1 MRLSTTECRNIKE
14 IVVNK
19 ETEGQK
25 GFIFSCVHK
34 PKPSS
39 YSGNHAFSSPS
50 SEVVVINKCP
60 EMKIFSH
67 AVIFTLKLE
76 IVLTEDLEASHGYW
90 EDDLYSTVQK

>member
-34 PKPSS
+34 PNPSAR
-39 YSGNHAFSSPS
+39 GIMPFHLHLRR
-50 SEVVVINKCP
+50 EVVVINKCP
-60 EMKIFSH
+60 KMKIFSH
-67 AVIFTLKLE
+67 AVIFTPKLE